1 MKGADKGC
9 VRAYGN
15 LPYVRNGGRRSKMR
29 EEGQRGGGWCVRAQY
44 TYVRTYVHTYART
57 YVGAG
62 WGGGGIGGETGGERE
77 GEGSGPGARRILV
90 IWTRSA
96 GHR

>member
-9 VRAYGN
+9 VRA
-15 LPYVRNGGRRSKMR
+15 YVRNGGRRSKMR

-77 GEGSGPGARRILV
+77 GEGSGPGARRILG